1 MKIQPNTFSRTRRW
15 PAAALL
21 TLVFTGCAATI
32 TDDGLAQRTSVAIG
46 RPIGSFTIADQ
57 NPETGGRINY
67 SVNTKDGARYQC
79 YLYSATG
86 FQTAMS
92 LGQTPNSDA
101 ICTQTVKG
109 ASAEPAKAPTTSC
122 NALLKVAKRC

>member
-1 MKIQPNTFSRTRRW
+1 MKIQSNTFSRIRRW

-32 TDDGLAQRTSVAIG
+32 SDDGLAQRTSAAIG

-67 SVNTKDGARYQC
+67 SVNTKDGSQYQC

-86 FQTAMS
+86 FQAAMTF
-92 LGQTPNSDA
+92 GQTPNSDA
-101 ICTQTVKG
+101 ICTQMKKG
-109 ASAEPAKAPTTSC
+109 ASTEPVKAPTPNC
-122 NALLKVAKRC
+122 NTLLKAAKRC